1 MFAPVLVDD
10 FLKLSAKLYPEKEAL
25 ICAEQRWTYQAIDK
39 ACRRL
44 ARALRLIG
52 LGPGERVAIFLD
64 NSAESVISLFSAMR
78 AGGAFIVVNSS
89 VKPRKLEVI
98 LRDSAASILVAD
110 AARAAVVAEAA
121 KGIEKLKTI
130 WVGDISEVPASFGG
144 RSFLWAEIFQKSDWA
159 PVASHV
165 NAQGER
171 AIDFDLAALIY
182 TSGSTGEPKGVMSSH
197 FNIVSAARSIIEY
210 LQNTAGD
217 KILNVLPLS
226 FDYGL
231 YQVLM
236 AFMFS
241 GTVFVQKSFAFPVKI
256 LECIE
261 QERITGF
268 PIVPTIASLLLKM
281 ANPSK
286 YDLNSVRYVTN
297 TGGVLP
303 PAHIRGLQK
312 IFPCAKVYSMYG
324 LTECKRVS
332 YLPPEQLDLRP
343 DSVGKPMPNC
353 RAFIVDE
360 KGKEVGPDQ
369 IGELVIKGANVMQ
382 GYWNSPELT
391 QKTFRPGRV
400 PGEVLLYSGDLF
412 RKDRDGFLYFL
423 ARKDEQI
430 KTKGERVSPKEIEN
444 IVCELEAVS
453 EAAVIGVPDE
463 ILGQAIKCFV
473 VCRPGS
479 KVGHREIINH
489 CSKNME
495 PFMVPRYV
503 EFLEKMPWNAHGKI
517 DRSLLRTLEA
527 DGPVNG

>member
-10 FLKLSAKLYPEKEAL
+10 FLKLSAKLYPKKEAL
-25 ICAEQRWTYQAIDK
+25 ICAQERWTYEAIDK
-39 ACRRL
+39 ACGRL
-44 ARALRLIG
+44 AEVFRLLG
-52 LGPGERVAIFLD
+52 LKPGERVAIFLD
-64 NSAESVISLFSAMR
+64 SSAETVISIFSALR
-78 AGGAFIVVNSS
+78 AGGAFIVVNSC
-89 VKPRKLEVI
+89 VKPRKLDYI
-98 LRDSAASILVAD
+98 LRDSGASILIAD
-110 AARAAVVAEAA
+110 AAKASVVVEAA

-130 WVGDISEVPASFGG
+130 WVGDTSEVPASFWV

-159 PVASHV
+159 PVALTSH
-165 NAQGER
+165 GETER

-210 LQNTAGD
+210 LQNTGGD

-236 AFMFS
+236 AFMFAGS
-241 GTVFVQKSFAFPVKI
+241 VVLQKSFAFPLRI
-256 LECIE
+256 LECIQ
-261 QERITGF
+261 QEKITGF

-281 ANPSK
+281 ENPAK
-286 YDLNSVRYVTN
+286 YDLRSIRYVTN

-303 PAHIRGLQK
+303 PGHIRGLQK
-312 IFPCAKVYSMYG
+312 IFHSARIYSMYG

-332 YLPPEQLDLRP
+332 YLPPEELDLRP
-343 DSVGKPMPNC
+343 DSVGKPIPNC

-360 KGKEVGPDQ
+360 NGKEVGPHQ
-369 IGELVIKGANVMQ
+369 IGELVVKGANVMQ

-391 QKTFRPGRV
+391 QKTFRPGRS

-412 RKDRDGFLYFL
+412 RKDSNGFLYFV

-430 KTKGERVSPKEIEN
+430 KTKGERVSPQEIEN
-444 IVCELEAVS
+444 IVCELEGVL
-453 EAAVIGVPDE
+453 EAAVIGVHDE

-473 VCRPGS
+473 VCRAGS

-503 EFLEKMPWNAHGKI
+503 EILEKMPWNAHGKI
-517 DRSLLRTLEA
+517 DRNLLKTMGA
-527 DGPVNG
+527 DESANG